1 MFEEPLISPCSS
13 FNLAHD
19 FVGFIKPILTS
30 QILRIFMYTIKE
42 IAEQIELTKPDFKQF
57 LELANS
63 RNSAIF
69 ADVTATTNIFSKI
82 LKAEILLML
91 SQTHNYGY
99 YFGNKKECFDII
111 SSNVSNHGLN
121 GSINYNAYNRYYV
134 DKNFDNTCHILGNIK
149 DPKPYLPTY
158 LWNRVKAKKIS
169 TETLKQLQPNQMSLQ
184 IFKTYLQGLKKNL
197 SSIEVEN
204 YLKQLKDSSF
214 EAIREDFMDVLFSK
228 CPKPSIDLQKQLA
241 GNVWNSQML
250 VVPDQENDVLY
261 KYMTLSRKRV
271 KQLADRLQ
279 VPVSQS
285 VFDTLDSAYKP
296 FITGIYRTPDTSINE
311 LSYLFSALLLFQISI
326 LETPNPVYSYFI
338 ECLTKHLQAP
348 ESVAAIRIL
357 KQQHLLFNQAV
368 AQLQL

>member
-1 MFEEPLISPCSS
+1 
-13 FNLAHD
+13 
-19 FVGFIKPILTS
+19 
-30 QILRIFMYTIKE
+30 MYTIKE

-57 LELANS
+57 LELVNS
-63 RNSAIF
+63 RNSAVF

-82 LKAEILLML
+82 LKAEILLMM
-91 SQTHNYGY
+91 SQTHNHGY
-99 YFGNKKECFDII
+99 YFDNKNECFNII
-111 SSNVSNHGLN
+111 TTNVSNHGLN
-121 GSINYNAYNRYYV
+121 GNTSYQMHNKYYV
-134 DKNFDNTCHILGNIK
+134 DKNFDSNFHILGNIK
-149 DPKPYLPTY
+149 NPKPYLPNY
-158 LWNRVKAKKIS
+158 LWNRVRAKKIS

-184 IFKTYLQGLKKNL
+184 IFKTHLQNTKKNL

-250 VVPDQENDVLY
+250 VVPDQENGALY
-261 KYMTLSRKRV
+261 KYMTLSRRRV

-296 FITGIYRTPDTSINE
+296 FITGLYRAPDTNINE
-311 LSYLFSALLLFQISI
+311 LSYLFSALLLFQISV
-326 LETPNPVYSYFI
+326 LKTPNPVYSYFI

-348 ESVAAIRIL
+348 ESATIVQEL
-357 KQQHLLFNQAV
+357 KQHHSLFNQAV